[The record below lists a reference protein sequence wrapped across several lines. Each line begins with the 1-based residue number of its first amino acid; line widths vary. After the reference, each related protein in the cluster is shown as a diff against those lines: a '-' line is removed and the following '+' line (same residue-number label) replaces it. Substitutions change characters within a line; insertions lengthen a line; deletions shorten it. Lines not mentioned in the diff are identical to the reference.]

1 VARHCGCRLER
12 RLHRGERGGEAGVA
26 WRRIVSDFIEGKTT
40 IQSIHTKADHAV
52 ALARIEALWHARHAR
67 A

>member
-1 VARHCGCRLER
+1 
-12 RLHRGERGGEAGVA
+12 VA
-26 WRRIVSDFIEGKTT
+26 WRQIVSDFIEGKMT